1 MEIVNDSVE
10 LIIEEGLKKIEL
22 IGKVCTKKEHNI
34 TENSYINFVKNRIK
48 DGHTSILAHEFV
60 YFDIGGLVNA
70 FFLSSS
76 DIIYKLIY
84 YNRYI
89 QVSNDAR
96 YIAVSYRSLLDMLI
110 NSKRNDVRKSFINDY
125 HLMNIIINKM
135 WDCTPEL
142 KSVFNIDYS
151 MIDYIPESYTK
162 SYINDALK
170 RVNPNIIL
178 MNAPEIYV
186 STFKFIT
193 NRAIANE
200 IIRHSEIAP
209 MQESTRY
216 INYSKSGDTIK
227 FIPSYNISDY
237 VRSKETSNSIITF
250 NEIET
255 DGYITCEQYYKDS
268 IEIGINQQFARD
280 ILPLGLKT
288 ELYMTGTMDM
298 WVGES
303 IENNINGIII
313 KENKGFIPQRSA
325 KCAHPQIKRLSDK
338 VYTLLKIN
346 YSKYYDF

>member
-1 MEIVNDSVE
+1 
-10 LIIEEGLKKIEL
+10 
-22 IGKVCTKKEHNI
+22 
-34 TENSYINFVKNRIK
+34 
-48 DGHTSILAHEFV
+48 
-60 YFDIGGLVNA
+60 
-70 FFLSSS
+70 
-76 DIIYKLIY
+76 
-84 YNRYI
+84 
-89 QVSNDAR
+89 
-96 YIAVSYRSLLDMLI
+96 MLI

-162 SYINDALK
+162 YYINDALK

-237 VRSKETSNSIITF
+237 VRSKETSSSKIAF

-255 DGYITCEQYYKDS
+255 DGYVTCEQYYKDS